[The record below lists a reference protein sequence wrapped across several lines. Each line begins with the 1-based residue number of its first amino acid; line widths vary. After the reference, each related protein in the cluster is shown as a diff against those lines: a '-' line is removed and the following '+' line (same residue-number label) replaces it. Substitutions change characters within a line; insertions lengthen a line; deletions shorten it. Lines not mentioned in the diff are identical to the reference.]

1 MVKKVP
7 ADQKL
12 VTLGVYGGRPLDNF
26 EIQTIWNAFLTS
38 FNIQQKS
45 ISFNLGVLSQV
56 DVVISLF

>member
-1 MVKKVP
+1 MIKKVP

-12 VTLGVYGGRPLDNF
+12 VTLGIYGGRPLDNF
-26 EIQTIWNAFLTS
+26 EIQTFETLFLTS